1 MNNEDSLRMN
11 LEAIQHAIRMQRL
24 RSMKW
29 LALGFL
35 FAAIILYVA
44 AQLMLGKHPVWRYV
58 AAFSEAAMV
67 GAIADWFAVVALFRY
82 PLGLPIWHTAII
94 PNSKQ
99 EIARNIGTF
108 ITTHF
113 VTVDGIVSRVRD
125 SDPVGK
131 LAGWL
136 IWPENGAQL
145 GKVLAEAAVMVV
157 GALDDASMRGFVR
170 DNIRKKLENI
180 DVSGMAGEVLKAL
193 AEEKK
198 HQDLLDNVL
207 RAMSEQLDNP
217 DSQGKLRAL
226 VNQVLDLDS
235 VKILGMEVGGA
246 MRNLAARAVTH
257 IVNSL
262 QSKAAEVQ
270 ADAQHPWRAQFDFHV
285 DDFILHLKADPVW
298 RGKIDQ
304 AMQGL
309 LTDPQLNRYLEQL
322 WDDAKA
328 RILDDIQ
335 RQDSATAGYL
345 GDAALALGRRLAA
358 DSKLQDWANEQIL
371 KNIPPLVEKY
381 RGKVAGYIT
390 QEIELWSRDEM
401 TDRIELALGPDLQ
414 FIRINGTLVGGLAG
428 LLIYS
433 LTHLFAT

>member
-11 LEAIQHAIRMQRL
+11 LEAIQQAIRMQRL